1 MSYFNAYMEEL
12 LDGFVKSKYDINRK
26 YYVYKVNSKEEFQ
39 DATKNGGERRGI
51 VTDNGIYLFSVSNSD
66 VVHWD
71 LFRFL
76 KSKGLVDGKGPE
88 IRNIEYDHDFDKYIT
103 VMFYD
108 GQAWMGESYS
118 FELFKRITQKG
129 TDEYEQWK
137 HWETVLKKIGVQLM
151 DDML

>member
-12 LDGFVKSKYDINRK
+12 LDGFIKSKYEIGK
-26 YYVYKVNSKEEFQ
+26 KFYVYKVNSEEEFQ

-51 VTDNGIYLFSVSNSD
+51 VTDNGIYLFSSTNSD

-88 IRNIEYDHDFDKYIT
+88 IKNIEYDHDFDKYIT
-103 VMFYD
+103 VMFYSGD
-108 GQAWMGESYS
+108 AWMGESYS
-118 FELFKRITQKG
+118 FDLFKNISIEG
-129 TDEYEQWK
+129 TEENKQWK
-137 HWETVLKKIGVQLM
+137 HWESVLKKIGVQLK
-151 DDML
+151 DDFL